1 MRLSGRLP
9 LLNTSSETTSSSPIS
24 TKLSLVK
31 TSSEA
36 FLSSLGKVLTKLAF
50 PKTSVNAGY
59 SPDDILLFLGKVALL
74 NTSDSEEN
82 IQLPL
87 LVIC

>member
-24 TKLSLVK
+24 TKLPLVK

-36 FLSSLGKVLTKLAF
+36 FLCSLGKVLTKLAF
-50 PKTSVNAGY
+50 PKTSGTAGY